1 MISPAYDYDERG
13 PTAFNQAHRRGGG
26 IAADLDIEIAGG
38 E

>member
-1 MISPAYDYDERG
+1 MTSAAQ
-13 PTAFNQAHRRGGG
+13 TAFNQAHRGGGG